1 MTTLIVSLILIGLGI
16 IAMLFFLYGK
26 LTNYSLRVTVIKG
39 IASLLFVALSL
50 FLFISKGYPT
60 LGIFLVIGGF
70 FGMVGDVLLGLK
82 RTYTEKKHLLNY
94 GGFFCFALG
103 HIIYIVGMFIC
114 FYING
119 YPLAVVFP
127 FVGAIAVAG
136 IIVLFQKQLN
146 LDFGKDSGA
155 TFIYIVLVTLMFSSA
170 FSLLVIHG
178 FNYNPLIV
186 FSVGGFCFMV
196 SDLLLCKSYFGKY
209 SKMESAI
216 YTFLYYAGQFL
227 IAFSLFFL

>member
-1 MTTLIVSLILIGLGI
+1 MLIVSLILIGLGF

-26 LTNYSLRVTVIKG
+26 LTNYSLRVTVVKG
-39 IASLLFVALSL
+39 IASLLFVALAL
-50 FLFISKGYPT
+50 YLFIAKGYPT
-60 LGIFLVIGGF
+60 LGIYLVIGAF

-82 RTYTEKKHLLNY
+82 RTFKEKGHLLNY
-94 GGFFCFALG
+94 GGFLCFAAG
-103 HIIYIVGMFIC
+103 HIIYIIGMFSF
-114 FYING
+114 FYIKG
-119 YPLAVVFP
+119 YPLAIVLPFAVSLLAGGVV
-127 FVGAIAVAG
+127 
-136 IIVLFQKQLN
+136 VLFQKQFN

-155 TFIYIVLVTLMFSSA
+155 TFIYIVLVTSMFSSA
-170 FSLLVIHG
+170 FSLLIIHQ
-178 FNYNPLIV
+178 FVYTALIV
-186 FSVGGFCFMV
+186 FSVGGFCFMI

>member
-1 MTTLIVSLILIGLGI
+1 MLAVSLVLIGLGF

-26 LTNYSLRVTVIKG
+26 LTNYSLRVTIIKAV
-39 IASLLFVALSL
+39 ASLLFVALSL
-50 FLFISKGYPT
+50 YLFIAKGYPNIG
-60 LGIFLVIGGF
+60 LFLVIGAF
-70 FGMVGDVLLGLK
+70 SGMIGDVLLGLK
-82 RTYTEKKHLLNY
+82 RTFKEKAHLFNY
-94 GGFFCFALG
+94 GGFLFFALG
-103 HIIYIVGMFIC
+103 HIIYLVGMYTC
-114 FYING
+114 FYIKG

-127 FVGAIAVAG
+127 FVAAIIAGGAV
-136 IIVLFQKQLN
+136 VLFQKQFN

-155 TFIYIVLVTLMFSSA
+155 TFIYIVLVTSMFSSA
-170 FSLLVIHG
+170 FSLLVIHQ
-178 FNYNPLIV
+178 FSFVPLIV
-186 FSVGGFCFMV
+186 FSIGGFCFMI